1 MRFYVPIYFE
11 EDDNY
16 MTIFPCAKINLGLNI
31 VSKRPDGYHNL
42 ETVFYPIPLHDT
54 LEVHTIDNEFP
65 TSFNYN
71 LKVTGTSF
79 NGDEQDNLV
88 VKAYKLLANDFQLPR
103 LHIHLHKEIPTQAG
117 MGGGSSDAAFM
128 LKLINNYCKLQLTNS
143 QLEEYA
149 VKIGADCPFFINC
162 VPAYAEGIG
171 EQLTPIPSLAEK
183 LSQYYII
190 IVKPL
195 VSIST
200 KGAFGMITPQKPAM
214 NCKDIID
221 KPIKEWKELLFNDF
235 EAPIFNMNPELKDIK
250 EQLYL
255 NGAEYA
261 AMSGSGSTIFGL
273 FAQEPTLS
281 QLKLDVESTI
291 HCIKL

>member
-11 EDDNY
+11 EEDNY

>member
-11 EDDNY
+11 EEDNY

-200 KGAFGMITPQKPAM
+200 KGAFGMITPQKPVM

>member
-11 EDDNY
+11 EEDNY

-31 VSKRPDGYHNL
+31 VSKRSDGYHNL

-88 VKAYKLLANDFQLPR
+88 VKAYKLLANDLQLPR

-221 KPIKEWKELLFNDF
+221 KPLKEWKELLFNDF

>member
-1 MRFYVPIYFE
+1 M
-11 EDDNY
+11 
-16 MTIFPCAKINLGLNI
+16 
-31 VSKRPDGYHNL
+31 
-42 ETVFYPIPLHDT
+42 
-54 LEVHTIDNEFP
+54 
-65 TSFNYN
+65 SFNE
-71 LKVTGTSF
+71 
-79 NGDEQDNLV
+79 DEQENLV

-103 LHIHLHKEIPTQAG
+103 LHIHLHKEIPAQAG

-128 LKLINNYCKLQLTNS
+128 LKLINDYCDLQLTSS

-149 VKIGADCPFFINC
+149 VKLGADCPFLYQLLACLRRGNWRAIN
-162 VPAYAEGIG
+162 PNSIFKRK
-171 EQLTPIPSLAEK
+171 TI
-183 LSQYYII
+183 QYYIVA
-190 IVKPL
+190 VKPL

-214 NCKDIID
+214 NCRDIIE
-221 KPIKEWKELLFNDF
+221 KPVKEWKELLINDF
-235 EAPIFNMNPELKDIK
+235 EAPIFKMNPELKDIK

-273 FAQEPTLS
+273 FSQKPTPS
-281 QLKLDVESTI
+281 QLKLNVEAAI

>member
-1 MRFYVPIYFE
+1 MV
-11 EDDNY
+11 
-16 MTIFPCAKINLGLNI
+16 
-31 VSKRPDGYHNL
+31 
-42 ETVFYPIPLHDT
+42 
-54 LEVHTIDNEFP
+54 
-65 TSFNYN
+65 
-71 LKVTGTSF
+71 
-79 NGDEQDNLV
+79 
-88 VKAYKLLANDFQLPR
+88 
-103 LHIHLHKEIPTQAG
+103 
-117 MGGGSSDAAFM
+117 
-128 LKLINNYCKLQLTNS
+128 LINNYCKLQLTNS

-200 KGAFGMITPQKPAM
+200 KGAFGMITPQKPVM

>member
-1 MRFYVPIYFE
+1 
-11 EDDNY
+11 

-42 ETVFYPIPLHDT
+42 ETVFYPIPLHDA
-54 LEVHTIDNEFP
+54 LEVYAIDNEFP
-65 TSFNYN
+65 TPFNCD
-71 LKVTGTSF
+71 LKVTGMSF
-79 NGDEQDNLV
+79 NEDEQENLV

-103 LHIHLHKEIPTQAG
+103 LHIHLHKEIPAQAG

-128 LKLINNYCKLQLTNS
+128 LKLINDYCDLQLTSS

-149 VKIGADCPFFINC
+149 VKLGADCPFFINC
-162 VPAYAEGIG
+162 LPAYAEGIG
-171 EQLTPIPSLAEK
+171 EQLTPIPSLKEK
-183 LSQYYII
+183 LFQYYIVA
-190 IVKPL
+190 VKPL

-214 NCKDIID
+214 NCRDIIE
-221 KPIKEWKELLFNDF
+221 KPVKEWKELLINDF
-235 EAPIFNMNPELKDIK
+235 EAPIFKMNPELKDIK

-273 FAQEPTLS
+273 FSQKPTPS
-281 QLKLDVESTI
+281 QLKLNVEAAI

>member
-1 MRFYVPIYFE
+1 
-11 EDDNY
+11 

-31 VSKRPDGYHNL
+31 VSKRPEGYHNL
-42 ETVFYPIPLHDT
+42 ETVFSPSPLHDT

>member
-1 MRFYVPIYFE
+1 M
-11 EDDNY
+11 
-16 MTIFPCAKINLGLNI
+16 IFNC
-31 VSKRPDGYHNL
+31 
-42 ETVFYPIPLHDT
+42 HDFT
-54 LEVHTIDNEFP
+54 FIFTKKYL
-65 TSFNYN
+65 
-71 LKVTGTSF
+71 
-79 NGDEQDNLV
+79 
-88 VKAYKLLANDFQLPR
+88 
-103 LHIHLHKEIPTQAG
+103 
-117 MGGGSSDAAFM
+117 

-149 VKIGADCPFFINC
+149 VRIGADCPFFINC

-291 HCIKL
+291 HSMKL

>member
-1 MRFYVPIYFE
+1 
-11 EDDNY
+11 

-42 ETVFYPIPLHDT
+42 ETVFYPIPLHDA

-65 TSFNYN
+65 TFFNCD
-71 LKVTGTSF
+71 LKVTGMSF
-79 NGDEQDNLV
+79 NEDEQENLV
-88 VKAYKLLANDFQLPR
+88 VKAYKL
-103 LHIHLHKEIPTQAG
+103 
-117 MGGGSSDAAFM
+117 
-128 LKLINNYCKLQLTNS
+128 YCNLQLTSS

-149 VKIGADCPFFINC
+149 VQLGADCPFFINC
-162 VPAYAEGIG
+162 LPAYAEGIG
-171 EQLTPIPSLAEK
+171 EQLTPIPSLKEK
-183 LSQYYII
+183 LSQYYIVA
-190 IVKPL
+190 VKPL

-200 KGAFGMITPQKPAM
+200 KGAFGMITPQKPAI
-214 NCKDIID
+214 NCRDIIE
-221 KPIKEWKELLFNDF
+221 KPIKEWKELLINDF
-235 EAPIFNMNPELKDIK
+235 EAPIFKMNPELKDIK

-273 FAQEPTLS
+273 FSQEPTPN
-281 QLKLDVESTI
+281 QLRLNIEAAI

>member
-11 EDDNY
+11 EEDNY

-183 LSQYYII
+183 LSQYYI
-190 IVKPL
+190 
-195 VSIST
+195 
-200 KGAFGMITPQKPAM
+200 M

>member
-11 EDDNY
+11 EEDNY

-103 LHIHLHKEIPTQAG
+103 LHIHLHKEIPAQAG

-149 VKIGADCPFFINC
+149 VRIGADCPFFINC

-291 HCIKL
+291 HSMKL